1 LKTVFFNIEDRKR
14 SKGALFL
21 VLLLAPPVAWVVY
34 MLLLFLL
41 DSFRGDGLILHQY
54 EFVSRRQLALQFLSD
69 SRPALPVFYAV
80 TLLLWAGIAL
90 LSRLNERRV
99 VLPALL
105 AGALTAL
112 AISALLVE
120 TSWGAVVPAVVT
132 GLLLS
137 LALVL
142 VIRPLHSHG

>member
-1 LKTVFFNIEDRKR
+1 MKTVFFNIESRR
-14 SKGALFL
+14 CTKGTLLL
-21 VLLLAPPVAWVVY
+21 VLLLAPPVAWAVY

-41 DSFRGDGLILHQY
+41 DSFRGDGLMLHQY

-90 LSRLNERRV
+90 LSRYNERRAV
-99 VLPALL
+99 VPALL
-105 AGALTAL
+105 AGVLTAL

-120 TSWGAVVPAVVT
+120 MSWGAVVPAVVT

-142 VIRPLHSHG
+142 AIQPSGSRG